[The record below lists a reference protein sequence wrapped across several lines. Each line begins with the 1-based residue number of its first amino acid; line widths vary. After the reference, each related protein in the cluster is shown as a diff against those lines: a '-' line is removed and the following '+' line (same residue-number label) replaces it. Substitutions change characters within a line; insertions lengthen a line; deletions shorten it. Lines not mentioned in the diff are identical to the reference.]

1 MVENGARHPL
11 ASTDQLYIPRSSGG
25 RGLKS
30 VESEYKLIKIK
41 AAVKLCANTDPT
53 LKLVRE
59 FEERAVDKGRRSMLK
74 DASGFARELG
84 IELELEHPEPV
95 GRTEEGELVDKKKI
109 GVFAKKALYTKR
121 RQGIEE
127 QRWQGKL
134 VANRWQDDQLDRSCF
149 SLLCEW
155 RTAPTYTIAAL
166 EELYQQLLPTKVYS
180 TRKAK
185 TSGDSDVRC
194 RLCGKGQESVAHV
207 LAGCSALAQTAYLT
221 RHNAAFK
228 ILFFELLRDHGL
240 VNTVPPWYSPTQPK
254 PIYEGEKV
262 TAYWD
267 VPVFADQTEVR
278 ANRIDGRIV
287 DKARKTV
294 TLLEMSCPWDSQRG
308 RRNLSMAWVDVRK
321 AYDSVDH
328 KWLKE
333 MFALHR
339 FPTWIGNLIARLCG
353 RWNTKIT
360 AVTKQGVETSERI
373 AFRKGLPQGDAL
385 CPRLFTLCLNPIA
398 WKLKASEGYRLS
410 KPISAKITDLLYID
424 DLKIYAA
431 SEAKLERIMKG
442 VRNAMEDVGLQWN
455 ERKCAVVHVRRGRL
469 QEPEEN
475 GIGAGE
481 AITSLRED
489 AQYKFLGVLENVKQQ
504 DGLVLEQ
511 AEKEYLK
518 RLSVVWSSP
527 LSDYYK
533 VLATNQFALPVMS
546 YFMWTQV
553 WPIADLQRI
562 DRETRKIM
570 VENGARHPL
579 ASTDQLYIPRSSG
592 GRGLKSVESEYK
604 LIKIKAAVKLCA
616 NTDPTLKL
624 VREFEERAVDKGR
637 RSMLKDASGFARELG
652 IELELEH
659 PEPVGRTE
667 EGELVDKKKI
677 GVFAKKALYTKRRQ
691 GIEEQRW
698 QGKLVANRWQDD
710 QLDRSCFSLLCE
722 WRTAPTYTIA
732 ALEELY
738 QQLLP
743 TKVYSTRK
751 AKTSGDSDVRCRL
764 CGKGQESVAH
774 VLAGCSALAQ
784 TAYLTRHNAAFK
796 ILFFELLRDHGL
808 VNTVPPWYS
817 PTQPKPI
824 YEGEKVTAYWD
835 VPVFADQ
842 TEVRANRID
851 GRIVD
856 KARKTVTLLEM
867 SCPWVDNRDHKDEE
881 KIMKYAP
888 LRLELKRQYPGFNI
902 IQYNII
908 IDVLGGYSKDHKQSV
923 RELVGSEKSTAVL
936 GRMQK
941 FVVSSSFKIARSL
954 KVMS

>member
-1 MVENGARHPL
+1 MYKWFSSCLLKPV
-11 ASTDQLYIPRSSGG
+11 DQHLDTY
-25 RGLKS
+25 GL
-30 VESEYKLIKIK
+30 
-41 AAVKLCANTDPT
+41 
-53 LKLVRE
+53 
-59 FEERAVDKGRRSMLK
+59 M
-74 DASGFARELG
+74 
-84 IELELEHPEPV
+84 
-95 GRTEEGELVDKKKI
+95 EGEQRGAKENCSGTMDNLLVDRM
-109 GVFAKKALYTKR
+109 VC
-121 RQGIEE
+121 Q
-127 QRWQGKL
+127 
-134 VANRWQDDQLDRSCF
+134 
-149 SLLCEW
+149 
-155 RTAPTYTIAAL
+155 
-166 EELYQQLLPTKVYS
+166 
-180 TRKAK
+180 
-185 TSGDSDVRC
+185 
-194 RLCGKGQESVAHV
+194 
-207 LAGCSALAQTAYLT
+207 
-221 RHNAAFK
+221 
-228 ILFFELLRDHGL
+228 
-240 VNTVPPWYSPTQPK
+240 
-254 PIYEGEKV
+254 
-262 TAYWD
+262 
-267 VPVFADQTEVR
+267 
-278 ANRIDGRIV
+278 
-287 DKARKTV
+287 
-294 TLLEMSCPWDSQRG
+294 DSQRG

-698 QGKLVANRWQDD
+698 QGK
-710 QLDRSCFSLLCE
+710 
-722 WRTAPTYTIA
+722 
-732 ALEELY
+732 
-738 QQLLP
+738 
-743 TKVYSTRK
+743 
-751 AKTSGDSDVRCRL
+751 
-764 CGKGQESVAH
+764 
-774 VLAGCSALAQ
+774 
-784 TAYLTRHNAAFK
+784 
-796 ILFFELLRDHGL
+796 DHGL
-808 VNTVPPWYS
+808 VNAVPPWYS
-817 PTQPKPI
+817 PTQPKLI
-824 YEGEKVTAYWD
+824 YEAEVTAYWD

-856 KARKTVTLLEM
+856 KARKTGTLLEM
-867 SCPWVDNRDHKDEE
+867 SCPWVDNRDHRDEE

-888 LRLELKRQYPGFNI
+888 LRVELKRQCPGFNI

-908 IDVLGGYSKDHKQSV
+908 IDVLGGYSKDLKKSV
-923 RELVGSEKSTAVL
+923 RELVGSERSTAVL

-941 FVVSSSFKIARSL
+941 SVVSSSLKIARSL

>member
-1 MVENGARHPL
+1 MLSVCKGWKKRESNKDGAGRSKFNEMAKEKYEGQASEIRAKLSKAKAEIERIKTNGKITKKGKRNRAE
-11 ASTDQLYIPRSSGG
+11 
-25 RGLKS
+25 LKKECKTLT
-30 VESEYKLIKIK
+30 V
-41 AAVKLCANTDPT
+41 AN
-53 LKLVRE
+53 
-59 FEERAVDKGRRSMLK
+59 
-74 DASGFARELG
+74 
-84 IELELEHPEPV
+84 
-95 GRTEEGELVDKKKI
+95 
-109 GVFAKKALYTKR
+109 
-121 RQGIEE
+121 
-127 QRWQGKL
+127 L
-134 VANRWQDDQLDRSCF
+134 VAYMEKEKSNLRRLKRGYWSRKKQHEARQINRQFQLDPR
-149 SLLCEW
+149 
-155 RTAPTYTIAAL
+155 R
-166 EELYQQLLPTKVYS
+166 VYGNF
-180 TRKAK
+180 KEMIEAQ
-185 TSGDSDVRC
+185 GDSD
-194 RLCGKGQESVAHV
+194 KPK
-207 LAGCSALAQTAYLT
+207 Y
-221 RHNAAFK
+221 
-228 ILFFELLRDHGL
+228 DHGL
-240 VNTVPPWYSPTQPK
+240 QDNRRQDRMFTNIEEAASFWRSLWEAEGTGDTGADWLEEVRCAIREKVPEPTEKNFILSEARAAKVIGKKRNWSAPGPDRLANYWWKRAKCLHEGIAISFEAIARSDQEIPMWFAEGKSSLIPK
-254 PIYEGEKV
+254 PGEFTSANQRPITCLNTMYEWFSSCLLKPVDQHLDTYGLMEGEQRGAKENCSG
-262 TAYWD
+262 TMD
-267 VPVFADQTEVR
+267 
-278 ANRIDGRIV
+278 NLLV
-287 DKARKTV
+287 DRMV
-294 TLLEMSCPWDSQRG
+294 CQDSQRG

-360 AVTKQGVETSERI
+360 AVTKQGVEISERI

-431 SEAKLERIMKG
+431 SEAKLEWIMKG

-455 ERKCAVVHVRRGRL
+455 ERKCTVVHVRRGRL
-469 QEPEEN
+469 QESEEN
-475 GIGAGE
+475 RIGAGE
-481 AITSLRED
+481 AIASLRED

-533 VLATNQFALPVMS
+533 VLAT
-546 YFMWTQV
+546 
-553 WPIADLQRI
+553 
-562 DRETRKIM
+562 
-570 VENGARHPL
+570 
-579 ASTDQLYIPRSSG
+579 
-592 GRGLKSVESEYK
+592 
-604 LIKIKAAVKLCA
+604 
-616 NTDPTLKL
+616 KL
-624 VREFEERAVDKGR
+624 VREFEERAVEKGR

-667 EGELVDKKKI
+667 NGELVDKKKI

-691 GIEEQRW
+691 GIEEQSW

-743 TKVYSTRK
+743 TKVYSTKK

-808 VNTVPPWYS
+808 VETVPPWYS

-824 YEGEKVTAYWD
+824 YEGERVTAYWD

-851 GRIVD
+851 GRIVN

-881 KIMKYAP
+881 KTMKYAP
-888 LRLELKRQYPGFNI
+888 LRLELKRQYLGFNI
-902 IQYNII
+902 VQYNII
-908 IDVLGGYSKDHKQSV
+908 IDVLGGYSKDLKKSV
-923 RELVGSEKSTAVL
+923 RELVGSERSTAVL

-941 FVVSSSFKIARSL
+941 SVVSSSLKIARSL
-954 KVMS
+954 KIMG

>member
-1 MVENGARHPL
+1 M
-11 ASTDQLYIPRSSGG
+11 I
-25 RGLKS
+25 
-30 VESEYKLIKIK
+30 IIIIII
-41 AAVKLCANTDPT
+41 
-53 LKLVRE
+53 
-59 FEERAVDKGRRSMLK
+59 RR
-74 DASGFARELG
+74 
-84 IELELEHPEPV
+84 
-95 GRTEEGELVDKKKI
+95 
-109 GVFAKKALYTKR
+109 R
-121 RQGIEE
+121 R
-127 QRWQGKL
+127 
-134 VANRWQDDQLDRSCF
+134 
-149 SLLCEW
+149 
-155 RTAPTYTIAAL
+155 
-166 EELYQQLLPTKVYS
+166 
-180 TRKAK
+180 
-185 TSGDSDVRC
+185 
-194 RLCGKGQESVAHV
+194 
-207 LAGCSALAQTAYLT
+207 
-221 RHNAAFK
+221 
-228 ILFFELLRDHGL
+228 
-240 VNTVPPWYSPTQPK
+240 
-254 PIYEGEKV
+254 
-262 TAYWD
+262 
-267 VPVFADQTEVR
+267 
-278 ANRIDGRIV
+278 RII
-287 DKARKTV
+287 
-294 TLLEMSCPWDSQRG
+294 
-308 RRNLSMAWVDVRK
+308 
-321 AYDSVDH
+321 
-328 KWLKE
+328 
-333 MFALHR
+333 
-339 FPTWIGNLIARLCG
+339 
-353 RWNTKIT
+353 
-360 AVTKQGVETSERI
+360 TKQGVEISERI

-431 SEAKLERIMKG
+431 SEAKLEWIMKG
-442 VRNAMEDVGLQWN
+442 VKNAMEDVGLQWN

-469 QEPEEN
+469 QESEEN
-475 GIGAGE
+475 RIVAGE
-481 AITSLRED
+481 AIASLRED

-533 VLATNQFALPVMS
+533 VLATNQFALSVMS

-553 WPIADLQRI
+553 WPIAELQRI

-624 VREFEERAVDKGR
+624 VREFEERAVEKGR

-667 EGELVDKKKI
+667 SGELIDKKKI
-677 GVFAKKALYTKRRQ
+677 GVFAKKALNTKRRQ
-691 GIEEQRW
+691 GIEEQSW
-698 QGKLVANRWQDD
+698 QGKLVANRWQDE

-732 ALEELY
+732 AIEELY

-743 TKVYSTRK
+743 TKVYSTKK

-796 ILFFELLRDHGL
+796 ILFFELLKDHGL
-808 VNTVPPWYS
+808 VETVPPWYS

-824 YEGEKVTAYWD
+824 YEGNRVTAYWD

-842 TEVRANRID
+842 MEVRANRID
-851 GRIVD
+851 GRIVN
-856 KARKTVTLLEM
+856 KVRKTVTLLEM

-881 KIMKYAP
+881 KTMKYAP

-902 IQYNII
+902 VQYNII
-908 IDVLGGYSKDHKQSV
+908 IDVLGGYSKDLKKSV
-923 RELVGSEKSTAVL
+923 RELVGSERSTAVL
-936 GRMQK
+936 GEAE
-941 FVVSSSFKIARSL
+941 VSSQQFTQDCKIFENNGL
-954 KVMS
+954 KTSS